1 MILGKV
7 EQHLVQLRN
16 MSMSKNYTII
26 YFDTTMKHTKDNVLY
41 RHKAFGILCIILYLI
56 EPIVSAQNDSIL
68 IEKQNY
74 KLFDNGIFEIYGT
87 NRFDTNI
94 TWIYTMGIW
103 KYAGGDTIA
112 LKSYEKYKP
121 TLYSA
126 REFVDANSDDI
137 VFEIYATS
145 GNLLTINR
153 WRKDSNPYS
162 PFQYDYECDTCMF
175 IGAGIDITNTD
186 YVLISLT
193 NCPLVYKICDKR
205 SNRFKFIIKDACDDN
220 CAYINAIYKIC
231 EKGLM
236 FIKKNDFDQDF

>member
-1 MILGKV
+1 MEGSMFSMHKGYYTLFI
-7 EQHLVQLRN
+7 QLFFIASVVN
-16 MSMSKNYTII
+16 
-26 YFDTTMKHTKDNVLY
+26 
-41 RHKAFGILCIILYLI
+41 
-56 EPIVSAQNDSIL
+56 AQCDSVNI
-68 IEKQNY
+68 KKTDY

-103 KYAGGDTIA
+103 EYAGGDTIA
-112 LKSYEKYKP
+112 LKSYEKYRS

-126 REFVDANSDDI
+126 RESVDTNSDDI

-145 GNLLTINR
+145 GDLLTINR

-186 YVLISLT
+186 YVHISLVNKT
-193 NCPLVYKICDKR
+193 LYYKICDKR
-205 SNRFKFIIKDACDDN
+205 YNHFMFVVSDAC
-220 CAYINAIYKIC
+220 CSSCVYIDAIYKKC
-231 EKGLM
+231 ESGLLY
-236 FIKKNDFDQDF
+236 IDGIYY